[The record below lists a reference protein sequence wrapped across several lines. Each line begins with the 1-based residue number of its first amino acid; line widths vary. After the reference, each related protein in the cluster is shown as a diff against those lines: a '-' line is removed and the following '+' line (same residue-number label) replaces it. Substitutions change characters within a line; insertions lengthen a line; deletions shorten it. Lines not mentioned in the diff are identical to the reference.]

1 MLRQITKFPSD
12 QNLIITFSLPGNK
25 GFWPMKI
32 KRQYSKIVAVFW
44 FLTSP
49 VFLHSQDTLP
59 VPLTIQQ
66 AVDSA
71 LINNLKIEN
80 AKLEIDKSKA
90 QKTGSWDITPTEFY
104 YQRGQINSSAIDRY
118 LELNQNFG
126 SILTHVQTFKKA
138 KINEQYQQIA
148 YDLAIKQL
156 SAEVKSAYL
165 FWQYMS
171 AISILLAEKKELY
184 EKLADISVLRYNSG
198 DIDLLKTTMA
208 KSEVAEVTGNYLNSL
223 DNLVIAE
230 NKLKQL
236 MMISGYFV
244 PQPAEP
250 SLIMITKKT
259 DTSSFS
265 ANLRIKY
272 LTKKYDMIKADEAIT
287 KSKYFPEIK
296 AGIFTQDISNTID
309 LFGWQIEI
317 AFPLWVPKQQADIR
331 QSKIESEIAFNNLEY
346 ERIQMQSEIENLL
359 FQLNKNFRQIR
370 YYQENALP
378 QAEMLI
384 HAATAQLKTEE
395 IDYTEYI
402 RSISVAIKIKQDY
415 YLAIHDYNQTAIQ
428 LEIYEE

>member
-1 MLRQITKFPSD
+1 MLRQITKFPFE
-12 QNLIITFSLPGNK
+12 QNLIITFSILVKQIFGS
-25 GFWPMKI
+25 MKI
-32 KRQYSKIVAVFW
+32 KRLYSKLVVVFW
-44 FLTSP
+44 FLTLP
-49 VFLHSQDTLP
+49 VSLHSQDTLP
-59 VPLTIQQ
+59 VPLTLQN

-80 AKLEIDKSKA
+80 AKLEIDKSRA

-104 YQRGQINSSAIDRY
+104 YQRGQINSSGIDKY

-126 SILTHVQTFKKA
+126 SILTHIHTFKKA
-138 KINEQYQQIA
+138 KINEEYQQAA
-148 YDLAIKQL
+148 YDLAVKQL

-165 FWQYMS
+165 FWQYIS

-184 EKLADISVLRYNSG
+184 QNLADISILRYNSG

-223 DNLVIAE
+223 DNRVIAE

-236 MMISGYFV
+236 MMISGHFV

-250 SLIMITKKT
+250 SLIIVTKKT
-259 DTSSFS
+259 DTSNYS
-265 ANLRIKY
+265 ANLHLKY

-287 KSKYFPEIK
+287 KSKYFPEVK

-317 AFPLWVPKQQADIR
+317 AFPLWIPKQQADIR

-346 ERIQMQSEIENLL
+346 ERIQLQSEIENLL

-378 QAEMLI
+378 QAEILI

-395 IDYTEYI
+395 IDYTEYLQ
-402 RSISVAIKIKQDY
+402 SISVAIKIKQDY
-415 YLAIHDYNQTAIQ
+415 YFAIHDYNQTAIQ
-428 LEIYEE
+428 LEIYGE